1 MISALLPKILFYLF
15 ACLTLVS
22 AMFVILL
29 RNPVHSVMSL
39 VATFVCSAVLWLLLQ
54 AEFLAL
60 VLVFLY
66 VGAVM
71 TLFLF
76 VVMMLNIDLAPLQ
89 ERYSRLMPIAAVI
102 MLVFLGFLLMVF
114 SPMHFATGQES
125 FVFQGPGYHNL
136 SAIGKLLFTQY
147 ILPFEATG
155 VLLLVAIVSAIA
167 LAFTGRRSNTLSQ
180 NISSQVKVSKMD
192 RLRIV
197 EGD

>member
-1 MISALLPKILFYLF
+1 MIAALLPKILFYLF
-15 ACLTLVS
+15 ACLTLVF
-22 AMFVILL
+22 AILVILL

-76 VVMMLNIDLAPLQ
+76 VVMMLNIDLAPMQ
-89 ERYSRLMPIAAVI
+89 ERYSRLMPIAAVV

-114 SPMHFATGQES
+114 SPMHFAAGQEP

>member
-1 MISALLPKILFYLF
+1 MFAALLPKILFYVF
-15 ACLTLVS
+15 ACFTLVF
-22 AMFVILL
+22 AILVIVL

-76 VVMMLNIDLAPLQ
+76 VVMMLNIDLAPMQ
-89 ERYSRLMPIAAVI
+89 ERYSRLMPIAAVV

-114 SPMHFATGQES
+114 SPMHFAAGQEP

-136 SAIGKLLFTQY
+136 SEIGKLLFTQY
-147 ILPFEATG
+147 VLPFEATG

-180 NISSQVKVSKMD
+180 NIASQVKVSKMD